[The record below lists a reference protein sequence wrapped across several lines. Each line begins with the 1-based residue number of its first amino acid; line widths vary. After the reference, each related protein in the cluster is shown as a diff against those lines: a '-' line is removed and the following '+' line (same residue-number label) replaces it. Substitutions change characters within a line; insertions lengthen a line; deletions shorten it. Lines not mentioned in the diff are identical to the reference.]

1 MMLTSFFRRDHWL
14 ILLAAIA
21 GLVAQEVV
29 TRTTAADADT
39 DSSFEV
45 SSISP
50 SWVSMEAFYGGDAR
64 AHAAFAVRASEP
76 PADAL
81 AISMPEVQPRVVAS
95 VEQDRPYEE
104 EPTWVTS
111 GIREADG
118 GLAADG
124 VLAAVEAAPELVADA
139 GRSEPQRGEAGLGG
153 VEVLPAPVEA
163 GVAAVAEEPGE
174 SVVESALDSELR
186 PLARAGTQRA
196 VAAEL
201 EESREPTPSEL
212 RQQRAWERSQARRA
226 RMEAYRDM
234 GHCPSRPVVS
244 PSRHVITAPSR
255 EIVLVPIV
263 VSPSPA
269 ISASQVR

>member
-29 TRTTAADADT
+29 TRTAAEAEP
-39 DSSFEV
+39 SFEV
-45 SSISP
+45 SNISP

-64 AHAAFAVRASEP
+64 ARVAFAVRASEP

-81 AISMPEVQPRVVAS
+81 AISMPEVQPRVVARL
-95 VEQDRPYEE
+95 EQDQPYEE

-111 GIREADG
+111 GIREPDG
-118 GLAADG
+118 G
-124 VLAAVEAAPELVADA
+124 LAAVEAAPELVADA
-139 GRSEPQRGEAGLGG
+139 RQSEPQRGEAGPGG
-153 VEVLPAPVEA
+153 VEILPVPVEA
-163 GVAAVAEEPGE
+163 GDTTITEEPGE
-174 SVVESALDSELR
+174 SLVESALDSELR
-186 PLARAGTQRA
+186 PLARAGTQRG
-196 VAAEL
+196 VATES
-201 EESREPTPSEL
+201 EESRQPTPSEL

-226 RMEAYRDM
+226 RLEAYRNM

-244 PSRHVITAPSR
+244 PSRHVITEPSR
-255 EIVLVPIV
+255 EIVVVPIV

-269 ISASQVR
+269 ISTSQVR